1 MEEIENE
8 VTSAGNSFAQH
19 MLKFDNDTKN
29 ELLNNGQYAI
39 LLVIPLTLAI
49 HFIESVM
56 PELDSSK
63 SHFQLLGESLLHIM
77 LLFISVY
84 MINRLITFIPTY
96 SKKCYDEINFINVV
110 LLVALTT
117 TKIQDKLLELTNR
130 LEKMWN
136 GDEEVQEKKVDK
148 SVVKV
153 SQPISGLRQPAPT
166 HQTSRADYLS
176 QQPQQSATESHNDEI
191 RMSNGAGNDMYNDN
205 GFGGLVNASAP
216 MLQEPMAANEFGG
229 FSSF

>member
-8 VTSAGNSFAQH
+8 VTSTGNSFAQH

-29 ELLNNGQYAI
+29 ELLNSAQYAM
-39 LLVIPLTLAI
+39 LLVVPLTLAI

-77 LLFISVY
+77 LLFVSVY

-96 SKKCYDEINFINVV
+96 SKKCYDEINFVNVI

-117 TKIQDKLLELTNR
+117 SKIQDKLLELTKR

-136 GDEEVQEKKVDK
+136 GDEEVQEKKADK

-153 SQPISGLRQPAPT
+153 SQPISGLRQPNPT
-166 HQTSRADYLS
+166 HQASRADHLNQ
-176 QQPQQSATESHNDEI
+176 QQPNLTQNHNDQVMME
-191 RMSNGAGNDMYNDN
+191 NGAGNSMYNDN